1 MLCLFFYYFWE
12 ILLLVMPFPQ
22 APACVQFLCGC
33 HISWR
38 PLLSSVAS
46 ASLKS
51 RLCRHSLF
59 ELQVRWDR
67 SQSLGQSTDQNVANK
82 LFSAPSVLRNGTGNQ
97 ATSFWSHCAIL
108 GGIRVSRSAV
118 KFPTILNVIFFL
130 MGHLLGCCRSLTGF
144 QSSCKV
150 ILVRL

>member
-1 MLCLFFYYFWE
+1 MLYLFLYYYWE
-12 ILLLVMPFPQ
+12 ILLLVMSFPQ
-22 APACVQFLCGC
+22 ASVCTLFLCSF
-33 HISWR
+33 HISWY

-51 RLCRHSLF
+51 KLCHHSLF

-67 SQSLGQSTDQNVANK
+67 SQSLCQSTDQNVANR
-82 LFSAPSVLRNGTGNQ
+82 LSSAPSVLRNGTGNQ
-97 ATSFWSHCAIL
+97 ATSFWWHCAIL
-108 GGIRVSRSAV
+108 GGIRVSKNVV
-118 KFPTILNVIFFL
+118 KFPTILNVTFFL

-150 ILVRL
+150 IWVRL